1 MQRRSAARKA
11 NSQQATLPDEIWE
24 LIFDYLYARNL
35 RWVRLVSREWNNLV
49 RNSPKLLGKL
59 TLSIPAVCTTQQL
72 QQTATT
78 RYRNI
83 TVRNATADTAPKL
96 KLFKVRKLVIKQPW
110 ITAAA
115 VVRMVSG
122 LPIVDLKPDLH
133 RETVA
138 MLRCAAMTDVKKFR
152 SKYADFPASIYNG
165 LRWLLPGFS
174 LVVAKYFNYELFDSV
189 PTGQMLTCLESLHLD
204 LGDKDEFLCVFQNMC
219 PNLKRLKLK
228 AVMKRYLGQDYGAK
242 LLEFIRTTRHTLKEL
257 VFDGID
263 FCDESLLRDII
274 AVEGLE
280 LELLTLSTCEARD
293 YDIMDL
299 RESQTLI
306 DTLNLPYS
314 CIICNN
320 ILTGI
325 VMYLQ
330 YLTTLYV
337 TVDFVDLVP
346 ILSNMA
352 HLESLSL
359 MYDGNAPDETLD
371 LSGYGSTQ
379 LRTLVLIGFSLDSTA
394 LLTCFAKCPNIR
406 KLWIKLCPKIS
417 VHDILVIAGR
427 LEKLYDLA
435 VKRHSDAS
443 CPENFGEYSLSPF
456 RKLRLLNVIRETS
469 CKRVC
474 NLLEN
479 CPVLYSLILSSSIFT
494 DIELAL
500 MIKYMGNVTAL
511 CLTNLPNMTIK
522 H

>member
-1 MQRRSAARKA
+1 MKRRSATRKA
-11 NSQQATLPDEIWE
+11 NSQEATLPDEIWE
-24 LIFDYLYARNL
+24 LIFDYLYPRNL
-35 RWVRLVSREWNNLV
+35 RWVRLVSREWNNIV

-72 QQTATT
+72 QQMAPT

-83 TVRNATADTAPKL
+83 TVRYATAETAPKL

-122 LPIVDLKPDLH
+122 LSIVDLSF
-133 RETVA
+133 VA
-138 MLRCAAMTDVKKFR
+138 
-152 SKYADFPASIYNG
+152 
-165 LRWLLPGFS
+165 
-174 LVVAKYFNYELFDSV
+174 AKHFNYELFDSV

-242 LLEFIRTTRHTLKEL
+242 LLAFIRTTRHTLKEL
-257 VFDGID
+257 VFEGID
-263 FCDESLLRDII
+263 FCNESLLRDII

-280 LELLTLSTCEARD
+280 LDILSLLTCEARD

-306 DTLNLPYS
+306 DTLHLPYS
-314 CIICNN
+314 CVICNN

-330 YLTTLYV
+330 YLTTLSV

-352 HLESLSL
+352 HLDSLTL
-359 MYDGNAPDETLD
+359 VYDDNAPEETLD

-394 LLTCFAKCPNIR
+394 LLTCFEKCPNIR

-427 LEKLYDLA
+427 LENLYDLA
-435 VKRHSDAS
+435 VKRLSDAS

-511 CLTNLPNMTIK
+511 CLTNLPNMTVMTAERAVQQCPKLEVLRICHNPNLTRFVSK
-522 H
+522 RATVSVEYE